1 MGGQAVSKQHA
12 VDTMAAIQRRQQLAE
27 QIRSAILPGWQFM
40 MEQLQRRRSL
50 RSIGRAIGRSCGYV
64 SGCTLGYKTISPDS
78 YERLFRLWQQECG

>member
-1 MGGQAVSKQHA
+1 MSRQHA
-12 VDTMAAIQRRQQLAE
+12 LDTMTHIQQRQQLAE
-27 QIRSAILPGWQFM
+27 QIRSAILPGWQYM

-78 YERLFRLWQQECG
+78 YERLFKLWQEECG

>member
-1 MGGQAVSKQHA
+1 MSRQHA
-12 VDTMAAIQRRQQLAE
+12 LDTMTAIQQRQQLAE
-27 QIRSAILPGWQFM
+27 QIRQSILPGWQFM

-64 SGCTLGYKTISPDS
+64 SGCSRGYKTISPES

>member
-1 MGGQAVSKQHA
+1 MSRINAL
-12 VDTMAAIQRRQQLAE
+12 DTIDAIRQRQQLAE
-27 QIRSAILPGWQFM
+27 QVRQNILPGWQFM

-64 SGCTLGYKTISPDS
+64 SGCTLGYKTISPES